1 MALALTIGISVLLLV
16 LTLLGYARDLRRGT
30 IALLGTL
37 AGAALVDFWGVRWGN
52 SLASRLVEG
61 DQARTTLL
69 VSCLLFLW
77 SVLVVGYGGGMLLAR
92 PKERPVG
99 QRMAGALLGLVN
111 GLLIVGFLLRYAT
124 AQASFATTVKA
135 DLLANL
141 INTAMPW
148 LFLGA
153 AAVVTVLVIGRGAM
167 SLLGRPAAPPRRPT
181 APPPAAP
188 RPSAGSAPAAGS
200 AERRIG
206 SGEALDKVNDALR
219 QQGR

>member
-1 MALALTIGISVLLLV
+1 MAIALTIGISVVLLV
-16 LTLLGYARDLRRGT
+16 LALVGYMRDLRRGT

-37 AGAALVDFWGVRWGN
+37 AGAVLVDFWGATWGA

-61 DQARTTLL
+61 DQSRTTLL

-77 SVLVVGYGGGMLLAR
+77 SALVVGYGGGMLLAR
-92 PKERPVG
+92 PKDRPVG

-111 GLLIVGFLLRYAT
+111 GLLIVGFLLRYGT
-124 AQASFATTVKA
+124 AQQAGFTTTVKA

-153 AAVVTVLVIGRGAM
+153 AAIVTVLALGRGLMRLFGRSAATPAPKPAPTPAAQP
-167 SLLGRPAAPPRRPT
+167 RPAAPAASG
-181 APPPAAP
+181 AP
-188 RPSAGSAPAAGS
+188 
-200 AERRIG
+200 ERRIG
-206 SGEALDKVNDALR
+206 ANEALDKVNDAVR

>member
-1 MALALTIGISVLLLV
+1 MALALTVGISVVLV
-16 LTLLGYARDLRRGT
+16 VLALVGYMRDLRRGT

-37 AGAALVDFWGVRWGN
+37 AGAVLVDFWGARWGA

-61 DQARTTLL
+61 DQSRTTLI

-77 SVLVVGYGGGMLLAR
+77 SALVVGYGGGMLLAR

-111 GLLIVGFLLRYAT
+111 GLLIAGFLLRYAT
-124 AQASFATTVKA
+124 EQQAGFATTVKA

-153 AAVVTVLVIGRGAM
+153 AAIVTVLVLGRGLM
-167 SLLGRPAAPPRRPT
+167 GLLGRSAAPTKPAATTPAAQPRPAAP
-181 APPPAAP
+181 AAP
-188 RPSAGSAPAAGS
+188 GS

-206 SGEALDKVNDALR
+206 PNEALDKVNDAVR